1 MSIKINVI
9 NKSTNNLPEYAKQ
22 FDAGMDLRAD
32 FTRGVSD
39 KNMSGAAYD
48 EVANVIHI
56 FSGGRCI
63 VPTGI
68 FTAIPPGYEVQ
79 VRSRSGLAIKY
90 GIIVLNSPGTVD
102 SGYRNEW
109 GVILMNCGDEV
120 FTINQ
125 GDRIAQAV
133 LAKVEQIEWNEVESL
148 SDSDRGES
156 GFGKSGIK

>member
-1 MSIKINVI
+1 MSTKIDVI
-9 NKSTNNLPEYAKQ
+9 NKSPNNLPVYAKQ

-39 KNMSGAAYD
+39 KTMSGAAYD
-48 EVANVIHI
+48 EVANTII
-56 FSGGRCI
+56 LFSGGRCI

-90 GIIVLNSPGTVD
+90 GVIVLNSPGTID
-102 SGYRNEW
+102 TGYRNEW
-109 GVILMNCGDEV
+109 GVILMNCGEEP
-120 FTINQ
+120 FIINQ

-133 LAKVEQIEWNEVESL
+133 LSKVEQIEWNEVEIL

-156 GFGKSGIK
+156 GFGNSGVK